1 MRNGIV
7 VVVEGLNS
15 SLVGAYGSNTAV
27 TPNID
32 LLAAHGLVFDFCFV
46 DSLDRKQQ
54 LASLWT
60 GMHSLLA
67 DSMPGWET
75 SVLPFEQVSPGL
87 FTWLNELGYTVRL
100 LTDCKIAAELA
111 EAHGCPEVILIDP
124 PENPTAPEHWSETAI
139 ANVFAAATEEL
150 TTCPSSSSASPDL
163 SLPPQMLIIHTRGLR
178 LPWDAPAELRN
189 RFTDPED
196 PEPPTEVCVP
206 QIYITEQTDPDEV
219 IGWAQVAAAQ
229 AAIVDAS
236 LGSLIAAIADRDDSD
251 RWTWMFVSPGGVSLG
266 EHKVVGWDDIGLYG
280 EQLQC
285 IAIATKNLDTAI
297 GDRRSQICQISDLW
311 PTLLDLIEA
320 PVPPNSNCWGVSQ
333 LSDTDPAYLE
343 LNQDAEASAQNGR
356 TALAFNQRHQRWIR
370 TPAWSAIIDGDCV
383 QLFVKPDDRWEVS
396 DIASR
401 RPDIAEQMKIISEQT
416 ERAILARDRQLLPK
430 LDFELCNLLR

>member
-7 VVVEGLNS
+7 VIVEGLNS

-67 DSMPGWET
+67 DSMPGWE
-75 SVLPFEQVSPGL
+75 SAALPNEQVSPGL
-87 FTWLNELGYTVRL
+87 FALLNTLGYSVRL
-100 LTDCKIAAELA
+100 LTDCKITAEQA
-111 EAHGCPEVILIDP
+111 EVHGCQEVILIAP

-139 ANVFAAATEEL
+139 ANVFAAAIEEL
-150 TTCPSSSSASPDL
+150 AACPSTSSEPAEV
-163 SLPPQMLIIHTRGLR
+163 SLAPQLLIIHSRGLR

-206 QIYITEQTDPDEV
+206 KIYITEQTDPDEV

-236 LGSLIAAIADRDDSD
+236 LGSLISAIADRNDAN
-251 RWTWMFVSPGGVSLG
+251 RWAWMFVSPGGVSLG
-266 EHKVVGWDDIGLYG
+266 EHKIVGWDDIGLYG

-285 IAIATKNLDTAI
+285 IAVATQNLDTPI
-297 GDRRSQICQISDLW
+297 GDRRSQICQISDLL
-311 PTLLDLIEA
+311 PTLLEMIEV
-320 PVPPNSNCWGVSQ
+320 PLPPNANYWGVSQ
-333 LSDTDPAYLE
+333 LTDTDPAYLDSSEDSE
-343 LNQDAEASAQNGR
+343 LSKGNGR
-356 TALAFNQRHQRWIR
+356 IALAYSQRHQRWIR
-370 TPAWSAIIDGDCV
+370 TPAWSAIIDGDFV

-401 RPDIAEQMKIISEQT
+401 RPDIADQLKLIAEQM
-416 ERAILARDRQLLPK
+416 ERAILARDRRLLPT